1 MAKQELISAPNP
13 VKGHWYWKDETQTLE
28 FQANISHSINEKDR
42 KSRRSK
48 NITFAD
54 AGKKDRATPVKI
66 EKGQGAGGRGH
77 RGLTNKSSVK
87 GGAKET
93 TVTLERIKDVTLA
106 CLNEVNFSTELF
118 EMSLLS
124 LEQFDGFLLG
134 LLNYFASFFDKIAL
148 ENKPKPM
155 TTEPSQKEKKEMASI
170 IGRMEATQKCLAQSY
185 CVLVLGLGLQNHH
198 HMACGGSRVS
208 STYRDRLMY
217 ESLYKFCVY
226 VVWIAFRRKDYD
238 VIHKEVGRILRSDVF
253 NPALRVKN
261 APPEDD
267 LAEQDKKLQTEI
279 DYETW
284 KKDIL
289 TPAEHRKLKP
299 KRPAI
304 TSIINQRS
312 PMLVSVLPT
321 PKEESS
327 WLFQS
332 HRPNTSGNMNI
343 QDHGEKIVFGTRLS
357 KRVGILGE
365 HLSGFNPNTL
375 AAVGSEHDEEHEE
388 TESRR
393 ESIFGSS
400 GSKSG
405 TPANRGLSRQLTEV
419 SHAVTDVFSDVDED

>member
-1 MAKQELISAPNP
+1 MAKQEVVSTPSP
-13 VKGHWYWKDETQTLE
+13 SKGHWYWKDETQTLE
-28 FQANISHSINEKDR
+28 FQANITHINEKDR
-42 KSRRSK
+42 KNRRSK

-54 AGKKDRATPVKI
+54 AGKRDRATPVKM

-77 RGLTNKSSVK
+77 RGLTNKSNMK
-87 GGAKET
+87 GATKET

-106 CLNEVNFSTELF
+106 SLNEVNFSTELF

-124 LEQFDGFLLG
+124 LEQFDVFLLG

-170 IGRMEATQKCLAQSY
+170 IGRMDATQKGLAQSY
-185 CVLVLGLGLQNHH
+185 CVLVLGLGLQSHH

-226 VVWIAFRRKDYD
+226 VVWIAFRRRDYD
-238 VIHKEVGRILRSDVF
+238 VIHKEVGRLLRSDVF

-261 APPEDD
+261 APAEDD
-267 LAEQDKKLQTEI
+267 LVDTEKKYQTEI
-279 DYETW
+279 DYEKW
-284 KKDIL
+284 KSDFL
-289 TPAEHRKLKP
+289 APAQHRKTKP

-321 PKEESS
+321 PKEESN
-327 WLFQS
+327 WLFNT
-332 HRPNTSGNMNI
+332 HKPNHSGNMNI
-343 QDHGEKIVFGTRLS
+343 HEDKIAFGTKLS

-365 HLSGFNPNTL
+365 PLSGFNQNTL
-375 AAVGSEHDEEHEE
+375 AAVGSEHDEEREDI
-388 TESRR
+388 ESRR
-393 ESIFGSS
+393 GSIFGSAL
-400 GSKSG
+400 SKNS
-405 TPANRGLSRQLTEV
+405 TPAPHGLSRQLTDV
-419 SHAVTDVFSDVDED
+419 SHAVTDVFSDMEDD